1 MLSAQKTSIA
11 SLSNEV
17 GVVGLF
23 VFELVLVSGVG
34 GLLLEDIGSITVG
47 SVS

>member
-1 MLSAQKTSIA
+1 
-11 SLSNEV
+11 LSNEV
-17 GVVGLF
+17 GVGGLF
-23 VFELVLVSGVG
+23 VFELVLVLVSGVG